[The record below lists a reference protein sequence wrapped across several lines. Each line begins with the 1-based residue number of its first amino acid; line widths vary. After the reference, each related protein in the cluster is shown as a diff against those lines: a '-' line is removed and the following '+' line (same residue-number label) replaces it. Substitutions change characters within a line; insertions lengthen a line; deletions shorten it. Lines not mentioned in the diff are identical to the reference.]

1 MNFRE
6 FPPSREEI
14 ISLLVILIELF
25 FLCNTLHIQI
35 YRENIKLAEH
45 FKVLNHR
52 DCYQPYKLSSCRFLG
67 FFNQLLNIPFTSHTQ
82 LSCLHRAV
90 ESCPLLYTVMEEG
103 PVRSPST
110 PLPRLERYVTYK
122 KNGVAF
128 HAKL

>member
-25 FLCNTLHIQI
+25 FLYNTLHIQI

-45 FKVLNHR
+45 FKVLKHR

-67 FFNQLLNIPFTSHTQ
+67 FFNQLLNIPFTSHT
-82 LSCLHRAV
+82 
-90 ESCPLLYTVMEEG
+90 
-103 PVRSPST
+103 
-110 PLPRLERYVTYK
+110 
-122 KNGVAF
+122 
-128 HAKL
+128 